1 MKQLI
6 KFEFSK
12 LIKKKLVLIAI
23 GIFAI
28 LYATMLW
35 SWIFGNEWA
44 VTQEGEQLFGA
55 EAEAYNTE
63 ITNRFAG
70 PLTDEKVQ
78 EILAAFPRTD
88 GMTTGDVSNNTYY
101 PVANL
106 FAERDGTWN
115 GKTVQEVFP
124 EFDEPPVL
132 SMSSRWE
139 SFLYSM
145 MYLVLMSGILVVII
159 VSPVFSDEYTSGMD
173 VLILTSRYGKRR
185 CVLAKVFSAFCFSI
199 TMEAVILLIG
209 FMMFCAG
216 RGLAGWDTDIQ
227 LSEMMVF
234 SRIRQ
239 PLKCCEAAL
248 MTAFLAMMSTIT
260 VTGLTLLFSV
270 LCPTSFVSII
280 LAAVT
285 YLAPMFM
292 SPGSEAARR
301 ILILFPANSISISGV
316 MTAGGIPAAGL
327 MIPLTVMVGVIAAVA
342 AAAGIWGSKSIF
354 SRHQVC

>member
-12 LIKKKLVLIAI
+12 LLKKKLVFIALGAFALI
-23 GIFAI
+23 
-28 LYATMLW
+28 YATMLW

-44 VTQEGEQLFGA
+44 VTQEGEQIYGT
-55 EAEAYNTE
+55 EAERYNTE
-63 ITNRFAG
+63 IANRFAG

-88 GMTTGDVSNNTYY
+88 GITTGDVSNNTYY

-124 EFDEPPVL
+124 EFDEPPVIG
-132 SMSSRWE
+132 MSSRWE

-145 MYLVLMSGILVVII
+145 MYIVLMSGILVVII

-173 VLILTSRYGKRR
+173 ALILTSRYGKKR
-185 CVLAKVFSAFCFSI
+185 CVLAKVISAFCFSI
-199 TMEAVILLIG
+199 TMEAVILLVG
-209 FMMFCAG
+209 FLLFAAG
-216 RGLAGWDTDIQ
+216 RGLEGWNTDIQ
-227 LSEMMVF
+227 LSELMVF
-234 SRIRQ
+234 SRIAQ
-239 PLKCCEAAL
+239 PLKCYEAAL
-248 MTAFLAMMSTIT
+248 LTAFLAMMSTIT

-285 YLAPMFM
+285 YLAPMFLN
-292 SPGSEAARR
+292 PGSQTARR
-301 ILILFPANSISISGV
+301 ILMLFPVNSISVSGV
-316 MTAGGIPAAGL
+316 MSVGGFTAGSL
-327 MIPLTVMVGVIAAVA
+327 TIPLLAAVGGVA
-342 AAAGIWGSKSIF
+342 VVMAAAGTGGCRYIF

>member
-12 LIKKKLVLIAI
+12 LIKKKLVLIVI

-44 VTQEGEQLFGA
+44 VTQDGEQLFGA

-132 SMSSRWE
+132 GMSSRWE

-173 VLILTSRYGKRR
+173 ALILTSRYGKRR

-327 MIPLTVMVGVIAAVA
+327 MIPLTIMVGIIAAVA

>member
-12 LIKKKLVLIAI
+12 LIKKKLVFIAI
-23 GIFAI
+23 CAFTFI
-28 LYATMLW
+28 YVTMLW

-44 VTQEGEQLFGA
+44 VTQEGEQLYGT
-55 EAEAYNTE
+55 EAERYNTE
-63 ITNRFAG
+63 ITNHFAG

-78 EILAAFPRTD
+78 QILAAFPRTE
-88 GMTTGDVSNNTYY
+88 GKTTGNVSNNTYY

-124 EFDEPPVL
+124 EFEEPPVIG
-132 SMSSRWE
+132 MSSRWE

-145 MYLVLMSGILVVII
+145 MYIVLMSGILVVMII
-159 VSPVFSDEYTSGMD
+159 SPIFSDEYTSGMD
-173 VLILTSRYGKRR
+173 ALILTSRYGKKR
-185 CVLAKVFSAFCFSI
+185 CVLAKVLSAFCFSV
-199 TMEAVILLIG
+199 TAEVLILLIG
-209 FMMFCAG
+209 FLMFYAG
-216 RGLAGWDTDIQ
+216 HGLTGWDADIQ

-234 SRIRQ
+234 SRIAQ
-239 PLKCCEAAL
+239 PLKCYEAAL
-248 MTAFLAMMSTIT
+248 LTAFLAMVSTLT

-270 LCPTSFVSII
+270 ICPTSFVSII

-285 YLAPMFM
+285 YLAPMFFN
-292 SPGSEAARR
+292 PGSEAARR
-301 ILILFPANSISISGV
+301 VIMLFPVNSINISGI

-327 MIPLTVMVGVIAAVA
+327 TIPLTAMAGAIAAVVTG
-342 AAAGIWGSKSIF
+342 AGAVGCRYVF